1 VSRRGFR
8 MRSLVKTGHDVVTST
23 DLPRLDIMA
32 ATGEQME
39 AGYKK
44 LHRWCTFG
52 FRQFTKDAHLEV
64 SATMREAV
72 KRLRERPV
80 LFK

>member
-1 VSRRGFR
+1 
-8 MRSLVKTGHDVVTST
+8 
-23 DLPRLDIMA
+23 MA

-44 LHRWCTFG
+44 VHRWCTFG

>member
-1 VSRRGFR
+1 
-8 MRSLVKTGHDVVTST
+8 L
-23 DLPRLDIMA
+23 
-32 ATGEQME
+32 
-39 AGYKK
+39 
-44 LHRWCTFG
+44 
-52 FRQFTKDAHLEV
+52 RQFTKDAHLEV